1 MVAPPTHNGPKAG
14 DNRTM
19 PVPWLRV
26 LDVVI
31 GVTDLARSRKI
42 RSMASA
48 ADSTLP
54 ADAGRALGG
63 LETRLAGVVVAAL
76 KEAFDRDSRRL
87 DFEREQLEAER
98 RRAERALQLELL
110 RQSVERDI
118 ARLRLL
124 AGVDLVAWLS
134 SLLIAVRG
142 VASSVGARVTLG
154 AGWLLLLAALAASFN
169 SQSAVARALEHE
181 RAPSQGM
188 GAVALWLTVA
198 GLALVAISVLV

>member
-1 MVAPPTHNGPKAG
+1 
-14 DNRTM
+14 M
-19 PVPWLRV
+19 PVPWLRI
-26 LDVVI
+26 LDAVI

-142 VASSVGARVTLG
+142 LASGVGARVTLG

>member
-1 MVAPPTHNGPKAG
+1 MASHSRRGHWRHRPRAQPEDPVDGLGRRLDAPGRRRPGP
-14 DNRTM
+14 R
-19 PVPWLRV
+19 
-26 LDVVI
+26 
-31 GVTDLARSRKI
+31 RSR
-42 RSMASA
+42 
-48 ADSTLP
+48 
-54 ADAGRALGG
+54 DAVGRRRRRCVEGSV
-63 LETRLAGVVVAAL
+63 RP
-76 KEAFDRDSRRL
+76 RQPRL

-142 VASSVGARVTLG
+142 LASGVGARVTLG

>member
-142 VASSVGARVTLG
+142 LASGVGARVTLG